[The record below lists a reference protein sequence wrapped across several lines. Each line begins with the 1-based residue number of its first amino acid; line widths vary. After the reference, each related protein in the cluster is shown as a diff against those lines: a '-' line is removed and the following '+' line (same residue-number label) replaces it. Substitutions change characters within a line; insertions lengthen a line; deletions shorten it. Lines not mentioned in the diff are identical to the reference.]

1 MNELVS
7 PLATLLSTMLNSKN
21 LTKNNI
27 GFLAGL
33 TVSAGLIVY
42 GILNIFMPAILA
54 VLFIFVA
61 TGVFGYRTLTKNEEK
76 PVTERIAGPQ
86 SRPFSN

>member
-1 MNELVS
+1 MNEVAFPLV
-7 PLATLLSTMLNSKN
+7 TLLSTMFNKKN
-21 LTKNNI
+21 LTKNNV

-54 VLFIFVA
+54 VLIIFVV
-61 TGVFGYRTLTKNEEK
+61 TGFFGFRTVSANEEV
-76 PVTERIAGPQ
+76 PVTER
-86 SRPFSN
+86 SKNLY